1 MKRTYLLTLLGLIL
15 SSNLM
20 AHPPQAEPIPCSNA
34 EIMNRH
40 LDDDPNAIA
49 EQEANE
55 AFIQEFIRKMYQE
68 QGGDR
73 AHDST
78 AMYII
83 PVVLHVFHN
92 GEDGY
97 IDLEEAQTGL
107 DVLNADMQGLNI
119 DWDDVDPEFEDV
131 KAPLD
136 VQFCLASIDPDGN
149 PTTGVNY
156 YDDSLKMLNEGDL
169 FAHAW
174 NNFKYLNIYI
184 PKYTGGEWSLFTAYA
199 YYPSLSRV
207 EDNIDGVFYSSI
219 RWGFGAHSE
228 LADGQEWAS
237 VVTHEVGHWLDL
249 RHTFEN
255 GCSAPGDYVDDTPYT
270 TGGSIEIEG
279 CYNNDESCGES
290 TNGENYMDY
299 NHDCKKMFTQGQVDR
314 MTAAL
319 HFPSR
324 SNLWS
329 EENLIATGCI
339 AAPAALPEYIESHI
353 ASIYPNPTSSVIHFN
368 LDAAPES
375 IIISNALGAI
385 IQLDQNANLI
395 YTLDVSELPAG
406 MYFYQIDFENMSE
419 KGKFVVN

>member
-1 MKRTYLLTLLGLIL
+1 MKQTLLITFLGLFFSTQL
-15 SSNLM
+15 V
-20 AHPPQAEPIPCSNA
+20 AQVATPIPCSDT
-34 EIMNRH
+34 EIMKRQLVGN
-40 LDDDPNAIA
+40 PNALH
-49 EQEANE
+49 ENE
-55 AFIQEFIRKMYQE
+55 NTEIFIRNFMQDLQLKR
-68 QGGDR
+68 GDDR
-73 AHDST
+73 SHDST
-78 AMYII
+78 AQYII

-92 GEDGY
+92 GDDGM
-97 IDLEEAQTGL
+97 INLEQAQSGL
-107 DVLNADMQGLNI
+107 DVLNSDMQGLNL
-119 DWDDVDPEFEDV
+119 DWDDVDPAFEGI
-131 KAPLD
+131 KAPID

-174 NNFKYLNIYI
+174 NNFNYLNIYI

-219 RWGFGAHSE
+219 RWGYGEHSE
-228 LADGQEWAS
+228 LEDGQEWAS

-255 GCSAPGDYVDDTPYT
+255 GCSAPGDLVDDTPYT

-279 CYNNDESCGES
+279 CFNHDESCGES

-319 HFPSR
+319 NLPSR

-329 EENLIATGCI
+329 VENLIETGCI
-339 AAPAALPEYIESHI
+339 STS
-353 ASIYPNPTSSVIHFN
+353 ASVENETEKEILSVYPNPANSVIHFN
-368 LDAAPES
+368 L
-375 IIISNALGAI
+375 NALPERIIVSNTLGAV
-385 IQLDQNANLI
+385 IQTNTKANLT
-395 YTLDVSELPAG
+395 YTLDVTNLPSG
-406 MYFYQIDFENMSE
+406 IYFYQIDFENSSE
-419 KGKFVVN
+419 KGKFVVK